1 MEFDTPSHSKK
12 QLHRLFLRLNDGMRH
27 QSSVAS
33 ITEKESQS
41 ARETCRVSLT
51 CYYSSADLY
60 SELKV
65 LELCTSELGM

>member
-1 MEFDTPSHSKK
+1 MQHLRVSLLQIK
-12 QLHRLFLRLNDGMRH
+12 LRLNDGMRH